1 MPRKPYLKKVLLI
14 GSGPIVIGQAA
25 EFDFSGSQACRALRE
40 EGVKVVL
47 VNSNPATIQTD
58 PEMADVIYIEPL
70 KADLIAK
77 IIEKERPDGILSGM
91 GGQTGLNMTAELA
104 EMGALQGVEI
114 LGTPLEAIYRGEDRE
129 QFKQLMQS
137 IGEPIPKSIIIRHQG
152 QIDDAIEQVGLPAI
166 VRPAYTLGGSGGGI
180 AYNREDLKRIVDLGL
195 AKSRIHQVLIEE
207 SVLGWQ
213 EIEFEVMR
221 DAADTCIIVCGMEN
235 VDPMGIHTGESVVV
249 APILTLRDDE
259 FQELR
264 SAAIGIIRAL
274 GVQGGCNVQF
284 AYRNGDYRVIEVN
297 PRVSR
302 SSALASKAT
311 GYPIARVA
319 AKIAIGLR
327 LDEITNTVTGKTPA
341 SFEPAVDYVVVKVPR
356 WPFDKFKHADRT
368 LATSMKSTG
377 EVMAI
382 GRTLEEGFKKA
393 LRSLDADLQQH
404 TSPSEIRM
412 ILSRPTDERFGCLFD
427 AFREGFP
434 LEEIASLTAIHP
446 FFLEKVRN
454 IVQMEKGLNPQ
465 SSDVDIMNAKQW
477 GFSHA
482 ELADLTH
489 RPITELEQITG
500 LPTYKMVDTCA
511 AEFSAQTP
519 YFYSTWE
526 SESEVTRSDTRKV
539 LILGS
544 GPIRIGQGIEFDYC
558 TVHAVKALREEGIEV
573 HIVNNN
579 PETVSTDFDTSDR
592 LFFEPMHLEDVMNIL
607 RSDQY
612 QGVMVQFGGQNSI
625 NLAIPISQEMER
637 LGLDTR
643 ILGTSPDA
651 MDIAEDRDRFSVFL
665 EERGIPSPENS
676 SAYSEGEAL
685 AIAEKIGYP
694 VLVRPS
700 YVLGGRAM
708 EIVHDDVELR
718 SYIKEAVRV
727 SRKHPVLI
735 DRFLQNA
742 VEIDVDAVCDGESV
756 LIGGIMEHIEEAGVH
771 SGDSA
776 CVIPPQSLSPSII
789 QRLKDY
795 TGKIS
800 LGLGVVGLIN
810 IQYAVKDDVVYVLE
824 ANPRAS
830 RTVPFVSK
838 ATGIPLAKIAAK
850 VMMGRKLRDLGYQ
863 ERSITH
869 VAVKEVVLPFNKLI
883 GVDTVLG
890 PEMKSTGEVMGIDYD
905 FGRAFYKASISA
917 ENEIPT
923 TGNIFLSISDEQ
935 KDEFA
940 PIARGFRDLGLTLYS
955 TAGTID
961 FLTANGIEG
970 QMLRKVQEGSPNVID
985 MIRKGEIRLIINT
998 PVDKQ
1003 SRQDHYQIMREA
1015 VDHGIPYI
1023 TTVQAARAAVQAIQ
1037 GIRKEKITLEPLH
1050 HYIGGN

>member
-1 MPRKPYLKKVLLI
+1 MPKKEYLKKVLLI

-58 PEMADVIYIEPL
+58 PEMADIIYIEPL
-70 KADLIAK
+70 RAEIVAR
-77 IIEKERPDGILSGM
+77 IVEKEKPDGVLSGM
-91 GGQTGLNMTAELA
+91 GGQTGLNLTAELA
-104 EMGALQGVEI
+104 EMGALRDVEI
-114 LGTPLEAIYRGEDRE
+114 LGTPLEAIYKGEDRE
-129 QFKQLMQS
+129 KFKNLMLE
-137 IGEPIPKSIIIRHQG
+137 IGEPIPKSMIIN
-152 QIDDAIEQVGLPAI
+152 DLSSLDKALEYVGLPAI
-166 VRPAYTLGGSGGGI
+166 IRPAYTLGGTGGGI
-180 AYNREDLKRIVDLGL
+180 AHNREELKRIVDIGL
-195 AKSRIHQVLIEE
+195 TRSRIHQVLIEE
-207 SVLGWQ
+207 SVIGWK

-259 FQELR
+259 FQTLR
-264 SAAIGIIRAL
+264 TAAIKIIRAL
-274 GVQGGCNVQF
+274 GVQGGCNIQF
-284 AYRNGDYRVIEVN
+284 AYRDGEYRVIEVN

-327 LDEITNTVTGKTPA
+327 LDEIMNTVTGKTPA
-341 SFEPAVDYVVVKVPR
+341 SFEPSVDYVVIKVPR
-356 WPFDKFKHADRT
+356 WPFDKFKFADRT
-368 LATSMKSTG
+368 LTTSMKSTG

-382 GRTLEEGFKKA
+382 GRTVEEAFKKA
-393 LRSLDADLQQH
+393 LRSLDTDIFH
-404 TSPSEIRM
+404 HSNPNEIRM

-427 AFREGFP
+427 AFQQGFSV
-434 LEEIASLTAIHP
+434 EEVAKLTSIEP

-454 IVQMEKGLNPQ
+454 IVNLEKKLKEQPENE
-465 SSDVDIMNAKQW
+465 DILLAKKY
-477 GFSHA
+477 GFSNA
-482 ELADLTH
+482 EIFHLTSKTWEE
-489 RPITELEQITG
+489 IESLIG

-526 SESEVTRSDTRKV
+526 DECEIQRTDSRKV

-558 TVHAVKALREEGIEV
+558 TVHAVKALREEGVEV

-607 RSDQY
+607 KKDKY
-612 QGVMVQFGGQNSI
+612 FGVMVQFGGQNSI
-625 NLAIPISQEMER
+625 NLAIPIAQEIER
-637 LGLDTR
+637 IGLETK

-665 EERGIPSPENS
+665 KRLGIPNPDNS
-676 SAYSEGEAL
+676 SAYSENEA
-685 AIAEKIGYP
+685 ANIAEKIGYP

-708 EIVHDDVELR
+708 EIVHDEVELQA
-718 SYIKEAVRV
+718 YIKEAVRV

-742 VEIDVDAVCDGESV
+742 IEIDVDAACDGEEV

-776 CVIPPQSLSPSII
+776 CVIPSQSLSGSVVA
-789 QRLKDY
+789 RLEDY
-795 TGKIS
+795 TRKIA

-838 ATGIPLAKIAAK
+838 ATGIPLAKLAAK
-850 VMMGRKLRDLGYQ
+850 VMVGKKLRDFHIRHGQ
-863 ERSITH
+863 IKH
-869 VAVKEVVLPFNKLI
+869 VAVKEVVLPFNKLA

-905 FGRAFYKASISA
+905 FGRAYYKACISA
-917 ENEIPT
+917 DNDLPVD
-923 TGNIFLSISDEQ
+923 GNVFISISDDQ
-935 KDEFA
+935 KDDIA
-940 PIARGFRDLGLTLYS
+940 PIARKFKQLGLNLYG
-955 TAGTID
+955 TGGTID
-961 FLTANGIEG
+961 YLNQIGIEAS
-970 QMLRKVQEGSPNVID
+970 MLRKVQEGSPNVID
-985 MIRKGEIRLIINT
+985 MMRQRDIHLIINT
-998 PVDKQ
+998 PNDKQ
-1003 SRQDHYQIMREA
+1003 SRIDHYQIMREA
-1015 VDHGIPYI
+1015 VDHGVPYI
-1023 TTVQAARAAVQAIQ
+1023 TTIQAARAAAFAIEV
-1037 GIRKEKITLEPLH
+1037 IKKEKITLEPLQY
-1050 HYIGGN
+1050 YIGSI

>member
-40 EGVKVVL
+40 EGVRVVL

-58 PEMADVIYIEPL
+58 PEMADVIYVEPL
-70 KADLIAK
+70 KADIIAK

-91 GGQTGLNMTAELA
+91 GGQTGLNLTAELA
-104 EMGALQGVEI
+104 EMGALTDVEI
-114 LGTPLEAIYRGEDRE
+114 LGTPLEAIYKGEDRE
-129 QFKQLMQS
+129 QFKNLMQS
-137 IGEPIPKSIIIRHQG
+137 IGEPIPRSIIIHHLG
-152 QIDDAIEQVGLPAI
+152 QIDEAVETVGLPAI
-166 VRPAYTLGGSGGGI
+166 IRPAYTLGGSGGGV

-195 AKSRIHQVLIEE
+195 SKSRIHQVLIEE

-213 EIEFEVMR
+213 EMEFEVMR

-264 SAAIGIIRAL
+264 SAAIRIIRAL
-274 GVQGGCNVQF
+274 GVQGGCNIQF
-284 AYRNGDYRVIEVN
+284 AYRNGEYRVIEVN

-356 WPFDKFKHADRT
+356 WPFDKFKHADRSLT
-368 LATSMKSTG
+368 TSMKSTG

-393 LRSLDADLQQH
+393 LRSLDADLH
-404 TSPSEIRM
+404 PHSSPSEIRM

-427 AFREGFP
+427 AFREGFS
-434 LEEIASLTAIHP
+434 LEEIVQLTAIQP
-446 FFLEKVRN
+446 FFLEKIRNVVR
-454 IVQMEKGLNPQ
+454 MEKSLSPQ
-465 SSDVDIMNAKQW
+465 SDETEIRNAKRW

-482 ELADLTH
+482 ELAELTG
-489 RPITELEQITG
+489 RTVPELEQITG
-500 LPTYKMVDTCA
+500 LPTFKMVDTCA
-511 AEFSAQTP
+511 AEFSAETP

-526 SESEVTRSDTRKV
+526 NKSEVMRSDSRKV

-607 RSDQY
+607 RSDHY
-612 QGVMVQFGGQNSI
+612 HGVMVQFGGQNSI
-625 NLAIPISQEMER
+625 NLAIPIAQEIERME
-637 LGLDTR
+637 LETK

-651 MDIAEDRDRFSVFL
+651 MDIAEDRDRFSEFL
-665 EERGIPSPENS
+665 EERDIPSPENS
-676 SAYSEGEAL
+676 SAYSEEEAL
-685 AIAEKIGYP
+685 QIADRIGYP

-708 EIVHDDVELR
+708 EIVHDEVELR
-718 SYIKEAVRV
+718 VYIKEAVRV

-742 VEIDVDAVCDGESV
+742 VEIDVDAVCDGEEV

-776 CVIPPQSLSPSII
+776 CVIPPQSLSPSIV
-789 QRLKDY
+789 QRLKEY
-795 TGKIS
+795 TRKIA

-850 VMMGRKLRDLGYQ
+850 VMMGRKLRELGYR
-863 ERSITH
+863 ERSIVH
-869 VAVKEVVLPFNKLI
+869 VAVKEVVLPFNKLV

-923 TGNIFLSISDEQ
+923 EGNIFLSISDDQ

-961 FLTANGIEG
+961 FLAMNGIEG

-985 MIRKGEIRLIINT
+985 MIRRGEIRLIINT

-1037 GIRKEKITLEPLH
+1037 VIRKEKVTLEPLH

>member
-1 MPRKPYLKKVLLI
+1 MPRKEYLKKVLLI

-40 EGVKVVL
+40 EGVQVVL

-70 KADLIAK
+70 KADIIAK

-104 EMGALQGVEI
+104 EMGALKDVEI

-129 QFKQLMQS
+129 KFKTLMQS
-137 IGEPIPKSIIIRHQG
+137 IGEPVPKSIILHHLG
-152 QIDDAIEQVGLPAI
+152 EIDEAVNQVGLPAI
-166 VRPAYTLGGSGGGI
+166 VRPAYTLGGTGGGV
-180 AYNREDLKRIVDLGL
+180 AYNRDDLRRIVDLGL
-195 AKSRIHQVLIEE
+195 ARSRIHQVLVEE

-221 DAADTCIIVCGMEN
+221 DAMDTCIIVCGMEN

-249 APILTLRDDE
+249 APILALRDDE
-259 FQELR
+259 FQTLR
-264 SAAIGIIRAL
+264 SASIRIIRAL

-284 AYRNGDYRVIEVN
+284 AYRNGEYRVIEVN

-327 LDEITNTVTGKTPA
+327 LDEITNAVTGKTPA
-341 SFEPAVDYVVVKVPR
+341 SFEPSVDYVVVKVPR

-368 LATSMKSTG
+368 LTTSMKSTG

-393 LRSLDADLQQH
+393 LRSLDADLRDH
-404 TSPSEIRM
+404 TNPSEIRM

-427 AFREGFP
+427 AFREGFSI
-434 LEEIASLTAIHP
+434 EEVTELTSIVP
-446 FFLEKVRN
+446 FFLEKIRN
-454 IVQMEKGLNPQ
+454 VVQMEKGLTPA
-465 SSDVDIMNAKQW
+465 STEEDIRKARQW
-477 GFSHA
+477 GFSHE
-482 ELADLTH
+482 ELVGLTK
-489 RPITELEQITG
+489 RNREDIERITG

-526 SESEVTRSDTRKV
+526 KESEIGMSTTPKV

-607 RSDQY
+607 RSDRY
-612 QGVMVQFGGQNSI
+612 RGVMVQFGGQNSI
-625 NLAIPISQEMER
+625 NLAIPISQEIRR
-637 LGLDTR
+637 LGLETE

-651 MDIAEDRDRFSVFL
+651 MDIAEDRDRFSIFL
-665 EERGIPSPENS
+665 QERGIPSPENS
-676 SAYSEGEAL
+676 SAHSEGD
-685 AIAEKIGYP
+685 AIAIARRIGYP

-708 EIVHDDVELR
+708 EIVHDEVELQT
-718 SYIKEAVRV
+718 YIKEAVRV
-727 SRKHPVLI
+727 SRTHPVLI

-742 VEIDVDAVCDGESV
+742 VEIDVDAVCDGERV
-756 LIGGIMEHIEEAGVH
+756 LIGGIMEHIEQAGVH

-776 CVIPPQSLSPSII
+776 CVIPPQSLTPSII
-789 QRLKDY
+789 QRLEEY
-795 TGKIS
+795 TEKIS

-810 IQYAVKDDVVYVLE
+810 IQYAIKDDIVYVLE

-838 ATGIPLAKIAAK
+838 ATGIPLAKLAAK
-850 VMMGRKLRDLGYQ
+850 VMMGRKLSDLGYQ
-863 ERSITH
+863 KKEIRH
-869 VAVKEVVLPFNKLI
+869 VAVKEVVLPFNKLV

-905 FGRAFYKASISA
+905 FGRAYYKASISA

-923 TGNIFLSISDEQ
+923 AGNIFLSISDDQ

-940 PIARGFRDLGLTLYS
+940 LIAKGFRRLGLNLYS

-961 FLTANGIEG
+961 FLSMNGIEG
-970 QMLRKVQEGSPNVID
+970 RMVRKVQEGSPNVID
-985 MIRKGEIRLIINT
+985 MIRRGEIQLIINT

-1023 TTVQAARAAVQAIQ
+1023 TTVQAARAAVQAID

-1050 HYIGGN
+1050 HYIGGT

>member
-1 MPRKPYLKKVLLI
+1 
-14 GSGPIVIGQAA
+14 
-25 EFDFSGSQACRALRE
+25 
-40 EGVKVVL
+40 
-47 VNSNPATIQTD
+47 
-58 PEMADVIYIEPL
+58 
-70 KADLIAK
+70 
-77 IIEKERPDGILSGM
+77 
-91 GGQTGLNMTAELA
+91 
-104 EMGALQGVEI
+104 
-114 LGTPLEAIYRGEDRE
+114 
-129 QFKQLMQS
+129 
-137 IGEPIPKSIIIRHQG
+137 
-152 QIDDAIEQVGLPAI
+152 
-166 VRPAYTLGGSGGGI
+166 
-180 AYNREDLKRIVDLGL
+180 
-195 AKSRIHQVLIEE
+195 
-207 SVLGWQ
+207 
-213 EIEFEVMR
+213 
-221 DAADTCIIVCGMEN
+221 
-235 VDPMGIHTGESVVV
+235 
-249 APILTLRDDE
+249 
-259 FQELR
+259 
-264 SAAIGIIRAL
+264 
-274 GVQGGCNVQF
+274 
-284 AYRNGDYRVIEVN
+284 
-297 PRVSR
+297 
-302 SSALASKAT
+302 
-311 GYPIARVA
+311 
-319 AKIAIGLR
+319 
-327 LDEITNTVTGKTPA
+327 VTGKTPA

-368 LATSMKSTG
+368 LTTSMKSTG

-393 LRSLDADLQQH
+393 LRSLDADLRQH

-427 AFREGFP
+427 AFREGFS
-434 LEEIASLTAIHP
+434 LEEIVQLTAIHP
-446 FFLEKVRN
+446 FFLEKIRNVVR
-454 IVQMEKGLNPQ
+454 MEKGLNQQ
-465 SSDVDIMNAKQW
+465 SSEADIIAAKQW

-482 ELADLTH
+482 ELAELTH
-489 RPITELEQITG
+489 RSLQELEQIAG

-526 SESEVTRSDTRKV
+526 AESEVKRSESRKV

-607 RSDQY
+607 RSDRY
-612 QGVMVQFGGQNSI
+612 YGVMVQFGGQNSI
-625 NLAIPISQEMER
+625 NLAIPISQEIVR

-651 MDIAEDRDRFSVFL
+651 MDIAEDRDRFSMFL
-665 EERGIPSPENS
+665 EERAIPSPENS
-676 SAYSEGEAL
+676 SAYSEDEAL
-685 AIAEKIGYP
+685 GIAEKIGYP

-708 EIVHDDVELR
+708 EIVHDEVELR

-756 LIGGIMEHIEEAGVH
+756 LIGGVMEHIEEAGVH

-795 TGKIS
+795 TAKIS

-850 VMMGRKLRDLGYQ
+850 VMMGRKLHDLGYH
-863 ERSITH
+863 ERNITH
-869 VAVKEVVLPFNKLI
+869 VAVKEVVLPFNKLV

-923 TGNIFLSISDEQ
+923 SGNIFLSISDDQ
-935 KDEFA
+935 KDEFV
-940 PIARGFRDLGLTLYS
+940 PIARGFRNLGLMLYS
-955 TAGTID
+955 TAGTMD

-985 MIRKGEIRLIINT
+985 MIRRGEIRLIINT

-1050 HYIGGN
+1050 HYIGAN

>member
-1 MPRKPYLKKVLLI
+1 MPRKEYLKKVLLI

-58 PEMADVIYIEPL
+58 PEMADVIYVEPL
-70 KADLIAK
+70 RAALIAK

-91 GGQTGLNMTAELA
+91 GGQTGLNITAELA
-104 EMGALQGVEI
+104 ELGALQNVEI
-114 LGTPLEAIYRGEDRE
+114 LGTPLEAIYRGEDRQ
-129 QFKQLMQS
+129 QFKSLMES
-137 IGEPIPKSIIIRHQG
+137 IGEPVPRSMILTHLG
-152 QIDDAIEQVGLPAI
+152 QLDEALELVGLPAI
-166 VRPAYTLGGSGGGI
+166 IRPAYTLGGTGGGI
-180 AYNREDLKRIVDLGL
+180 AHNKEDLKRIVDLGL
-195 AKSRIHQVLIEE
+195 SRSRIHQVLIEE
-207 SVLGWQ
+207 SVIGWQ

-221 DAADTCIIVCGMEN
+221 DAADTCITVCGMEN

-259 FQELR
+259 FQVLR
-264 SAAIGIIRAL
+264 TAAIRIIRSL
-274 GVQGGCNVQF
+274 GVQGGCNIQF
-284 AYRNGDYRVIEVN
+284 AYRNGEYRVIEVN

-319 AKIAIGLR
+319 AKIAIGLH

-341 SFEPAVDYVVVKVPR
+341 SFEPSIDYVVVKVPR

-368 LATSMKSTG
+368 LTTAMKSTG

-382 GRTLEEGFKKA
+382 GRTLEEAFKKA
-393 LRSLDADLQQH
+393 LRSLDTDINRH

-427 AFREGFP
+427 AFREGFS
-434 LEEIASLTAIHP
+434 LEEVQKLTMIEP
-446 FFLEKVRN
+446 FFLEKIRN
-454 IVQMEKGLNPQ
+454 IVRMEQQLRPPGSNEQ
-465 SSDVDIMNAKQW
+465 IQRAKTM
-477 GFSHA
+477 GFSN
-482 ELADLTH
+482 EEIQDLSG
-489 RPITELEQITG
+489 RSREEIESLVG
-500 LPTYKMVDTCA
+500 SPTYKMVDTCA
-511 AEFSAQTP
+511 AEFSARTP

-526 SESEVTRSDTRKV
+526 EECEVKPSDHKKV

-558 TVHAVKALREEGIEV
+558 TVHAVKALREEGVEV

-592 LFFEPMHLEDVMNIL
+592 LFFEPMHLEDVTNIL
-607 RSDQY
+607 KKDRY
-612 QGVMVQFGGQNSI
+612 TGVMVQFGGQNSI
-625 NLAIPISQEMER
+625 NLAIPLAQEIER
-637 LGLDTR
+637 LGLETR
-643 ILGTSPDA
+643 IIGTSPDA
-651 MDIAEDRDRFSVFL
+651 MDIAEDRDRFSMFL
-665 EERGIPSPENS
+665 QERNIPSPDNS
-676 SAYSEGEAL
+676 SAYSEEQAVT
-685 AIAEKIGYP
+685 IARRIGYP

-708 EIVHDDVELR
+708 EIVHDEVELQ

-742 VEIDVDAVCDGESV
+742 VEVDVDAVCDGEEV

-776 CVIPPQSLSPSII
+776 CVIPPQSLSPSVIR
-789 QRLKDY
+789 RLEEY
-795 TGKIS
+795 TGKIA

-838 ATGIPLAKIAAK
+838 AVGIPLAKLAAK
-850 VMMGRKLRDLGYQ
+850 VMIGRRLKDLGYKH
-863 ERSITH
+863 RPLHH
-869 VAVKEVVLPFNKLI
+869 VAVKEVVLPFNKLV

-917 ENEIPT
+917 DNELPME
-923 TGNIFLSISDEQ
+923 GNIFISISDSQ
-935 KDEFA
+935 KDEIA
-940 PIARGFRDLGLTLYS
+940 PIARMLRLMGLNLYGTS
-955 TAGTID
+955 GTID
-961 FLTANGIEG
+961 FLNSIGIEG
-970 QMLRKVQEGSPNVID
+970 SMVRKVQEGSPNVID

-998 PVDKQ
+998 PADKA

-1015 VDHGIPYI
+1015 VDHSIPYI
-1023 TTVQAARAAVQAIQ
+1023 TTIQAARAAAQAIEVMK
-1037 GIRKEKITLEPLH
+1037 KEKITLEPLH
-1050 HYIGGN
+1050 HYIGGF